1 MHIDITRRLLD
12 QMEITSPNFE
22 KYVFVCERER
32 EGLACCAPDGA
43 LIRAK
48 LKEVIKER
56 GLSSKIRVSASGC
69 LDVCAQGPNVLIMPD
84 AKWLKNVSL
93 ADMDSV
99 VEEIIK

>member
-1 MHIDITRRLLD
+1 
-12 QMEITSPNFE
+12 MEIDSSKFE

-32 EGLACCAPDGA
+32 EGSACCAPDGA

-48 LKEVIKER
+48 LKDIIKER
-56 GLSSKIRVSASGC
+56 GLGSKIRVSASGC

-93 ADMDSV
+93 SDIDAAI
-99 VEEIIK
+99 EEIIK